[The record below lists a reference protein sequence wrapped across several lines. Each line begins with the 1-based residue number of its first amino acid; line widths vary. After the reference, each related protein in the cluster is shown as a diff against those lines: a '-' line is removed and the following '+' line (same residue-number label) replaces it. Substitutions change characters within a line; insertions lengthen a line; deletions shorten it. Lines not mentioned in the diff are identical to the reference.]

1 VTQPEP
7 VQVPKAW
14 RTVLQGALSAISP
27 GVLAGFVS
35 GALVGG
41 LGGRLAMFVLRL
53 TSSDSLHGMQT
64 DDDFTIGSLT
74 GATLFLIAATAFLG
88 ILGGLLYTGVREWLP
103 KPWRASLFGIFG
115 AVVGGALVIRP
126 EGIDFTALQ
135 PLSLAV
141 ALFIALPGVY
151 GVIVSVLTER
161 LIGSPSFT
169 ASRWRWVSLLLLLP
183 LLATGPLGVGLLL
196 LCGLIIA
203 ANRSDRVTRLWCLP
217 ETVWAGRTAF
227 GAVLT
232 ASSVFL
238 ALDISKVL

>member
-1 VTQPEP
+1 MTQPEP

-88 ILGGLLYTGVREWLP
+88 ILGGLLYT
-103 KPWRASLFGIFG
+103 
-115 AVVGGALVIRP
+115 
-126 EGIDFTALQ
+126 
-135 PLSLAV
+135 
-141 ALFIALPGVY
+141 
-151 GVIVSVLTER
+151 
-161 LIGSPSFT
+161 
-169 ASRWRWVSLLLLLP
+169 
-183 LLATGPLGVGLLL
+183 
-196 LCGLIIA
+196 
-203 ANRSDRVTRLWCLP
+203 
-217 ETVWAGRTAF
+217 
-227 GAVLT
+227 
-232 ASSVFL
+232 
-238 ALDISKVL
+238 